1 MFMYRALFLGLWV
14 GLGVG
19 WAGVPMD
26 LESPFLKIAVV
37 RGATGALED
46 REVSKAKIIGDKI
59 ELSKSQGGVALIPMS
74 DVAGLLPKF
83 PDVGVVY
90 ELKDVNEAI
99 RFLEAL
105 PEELKQRPD
114 ASIAVLQKW
123 KDLKKP
129 AEEADRKRKQ
139 EEAEAVAQK
148 AIEEKKAA
156 EEQVKVE
163 LNRLSSWFKEAADFQ
178 KPRSDEELEKLK
190 VEGQN
195 FLRNK
200 TGDTEKVYDCLA
212 VLSQVLPKE
221 KGGPLPDL
229 AKLSEVQPNIV
240 PDDLL
245 VWVTAGI
252 LIVSFFGLLMGLSF
266 TSSGVTRLREGAVLG
281 GVVFGG
287 LGLAILAGLAAI
299 WWPMSGV
306 GENISFA
313 ISPRMERTV
322 IFAKNSIKPV
332 YYLPSSES
340 KATGLEFASSL
351 LASLPPS
358 ADSSGMLK
366 GKLKEGTLWI
376 KADAWMWNLPVTAL
390 GIPIPVSFMFQGKI
404 PKAAVWSDVSI
415 EKVSLGRLTLP
426 ESLGSIFCDGM
437 KSTIQS
443 GLSSGGFAS
452 IKATQMDDG
461 QLLISTQAS
470 GTKPKVEVKE
480 DVKEEVKEE
489 VKEVSGEVY
498 QKEITAEAL
507 GKIYREGKLDAF
519 LGKFVLLDGI
529 IIEISSGSELSGGVV
544 VGAGVGLN
552 NVQGR
557 LKEDDFDVFYLKGVT
572 RVKCFLKSKETFA
585 KDSNGDIYLGPRV
598 NTVQAEPIIKS
609 GLRVKFQTE
618 GRVQGVNKFGEIEV
632 YGIRLDTSGD
642 VKCYDPNQS
651 IVFPKLDFKLVGD
664 ADFDLAAK
672 ASSDLPVTYTSS
684 KPSVASVKRNRVTI
698 HSAGTTKITA
708 EQAGDEIWSRATA
721 SQVLTIDPAPP
732 KK

>member
-1 MFMYRALFLGLWV
+1 MRWGLCLCLGLFSA
-14 GLGVG
+14 GL
-19 WAGVPMD
+19 WAGAPMD
-26 LESPFLKIAVV
+26 LDSPFVKIALIKVS
-37 RGATGALED
+37 TGAVEV
-46 REVSKAKIIGDKI
+46 REVNKAKIVGDKI
-59 ELSKSQGGVALIPMS
+59 EFITIKGGVAIFPAS
-74 DVAGLLPKF
+74 DVLALVPKI
-83 PDVGVVY
+83 PDSGIVY
-90 ELKDVNEAI
+90 QLKDVDEAI
-99 RFLEAL
+99 RFLESL
-105 PEELKQRPD
+105 PEEIKQKSE
-114 ASIAVLQKW
+114 ASTETLQKW

-129 AEEADRKRKQ
+129 AEEAEKKRKQ
-139 EEAEAVAQK
+139 EEAEAVVQK
-148 AIEEKKAA
+148 AIEEKKASEEKVKA
-156 EEQVKVE
+156 E
-163 LNRLSSWFKEAADFQ
+163 LDRLASWLKEAADFQ
-178 KPRSDEELEKLK
+178 KPRSEEELEKLRL
-190 VEGQN
+190 EGQG

-200 TGDTEKVYDCLA
+200 TGDTAKVYDCLA

-313 ISPRMERTV
+313 ISPSMERTV

-332 YYLPSSES
+332 YYLPRSES

-376 KADAWMWNLPVTAL
+376 KADAWMWNQPVTAL

-552 NVQGR
+552 SVQGR

-651 IVFPKLDFKLVGD
+651 IVFPKLDVKLVGE
-664 ADFDLAAK
+664 ADFALAAK

-698 HSAGTTKITA
+698 HAAGTTKITA

-721 SQVLTIDPAPP
+721 SQILTIDPAPP

>member
-1 MFMYRALFLGLWV
+1 MYRALFLGLWV

-19 WAGVPMD
+19 WAGAPMD

-129 AEEADRKRKQ
+129 AEEAEKKRKQ

-148 AIEEKKAA
+148 VIEEKKTA
-156 EEQVKVE
+156 EEKVKVE
-163 LNRLSSWFKEAADFQ
+163 LDRLSSWFKEAADFQ
-178 KPRSDEELEKLK
+178 KPRSEEELEKLR

-200 TGDTEKVYDCLA
+200 TGDTVKVYDCLA

-229 AKLSEVQPNIV
+229 AKLSEVQSNIV

-287 LGLAILAGLAAI
+287 LGLAILTGLAAI
-299 WWPMSGV
+299 WWPMSGD

-313 ISPRMERTV
+313 ISPSMERTI
-322 IFAKNSIKPV
+322 IFAKNSVKPA

-340 KATGLEFASSL
+340 KASGLEFASSL
-351 LASLPPS
+351 LASLSPS
-358 ADSSGMLK
+358 DESSGMFK

-376 KADAWMWNLPVTAL
+376 KADAWMWKQPVTAL

-404 PKAAVWSDVSI
+404 PKATEWSDVSI

-470 GTKPKVEVKE
+470 GTKPKVDLKEEAREEAKE
-480 DVKEEVKEE
+480 DLVEV
-489 VKEVSGEVY
+489 VGENY

-507 GKIYREGKLDAF
+507 GRIYKEGKLDAF
-519 LGKFVLLDGI
+519 LGKYVLLDGI
-529 IIEISSGSELSGGVV
+529 IEDISSGSELSGGVV
-544 VGAGVGLN
+544 IGAGVGLN
-552 NVQGR
+552 SVQGR
-557 LKEDDFDVFYLKGVT
+557 LKEDEFDVFYLKGVT
-572 RVKCFLKSKETFA
+572 RTKCFIKSKETFA

-618 GRVQGVNKFGEIEV
+618 GRVQGANKFGEIEV
-632 YGIRLDTSGD
+632 YGIRLDVPGD

-651 IVFPKLDFKLVGD
+651 IVFSKLDVKLVGD

-698 HSAGTTKITA
+698 HAVGTTKITA

>member
-1 MFMYRALFLGLWV
+1 
-14 GLGVG
+14 
-19 WAGVPMD
+19 MD

-37 RGATGALED
+37 RGATGALEE
-46 REVSKAKIIGDKI
+46 REVTKAKIIGDKI
-59 ELSKSQGGVALIPMS
+59 ELSKSQGGVALFPMS

-114 ASIAVLQKW
+114 ASIVVLQKW

-156 EEQVKVE
+156 EEKVKVE
-163 LNRLSSWFKEAADFQ
+163 LDRLSSWFKEAADFQ
-178 KPRSDEELEKLK
+178 KPRSEEELEKLSL
-190 VEGQN
+190 EGQN

-200 TGDTEKVYDCLA
+200 TGDTAKVYDCLA
-212 VLSQVLPKE
+212 FLSQVLPKE

-245 VWVTAGI
+245 VWVTSGI

-299 WWPMSGV
+299 WWPMSGD

-313 ISPRMERTV
+313 ISPSMERTI

-332 YYLPSSES
+332 YYLPSIES
-340 KATGLEFASSL
+340 KASGLEFASSL

-358 ADSSGMLK
+358 DESSGMLK

-376 KADAWMWNLPVTAL
+376 KADAWMWKQPVTAL
-390 GIPIPVSFMFQGKI
+390 GIPIPVSFMFQGKM
-404 PKAAVWSDVSI
+404 PKVTGWGDVVI
-415 EKVSLGRLTLP
+415 EKVSLGRLTFP

-437 KSTIQS
+437 KTTLQS
-443 GLSSGGFAS
+443 GLSSGGFVS

-461 QLLISTQAS
+461 QLLISMQAS
-470 GTKPKVEVKE
+470 GTKPKVEI
-480 DVKEEVKEE
+480 KEEEKE
-489 VKEVSGEVY
+489 VKPDATKAGY
-498 QKEITAEAL
+498 RKMITAEDLA
-507 GKIYREGKLDAF
+507 KAF
-519 LGKFVLLDGI
+519 AENKGSEFSGKFVVVDGVVEKI
-529 IIEISSGSELSGGVV
+529 YSGSEFSGSGVATTGDSSNKSKKDV
-544 VGAGVGLN
+544 KISDDRFDTFYL
-552 NVQGR
+552 QGMNSYGYR
-557 LKEDDFDVFYLKGVT
+557 KDPLYIKVIIKSPDVFVMDNY
-572 RVKCFLKSKETFA
+572 
-585 KDSNGDIYLGPRV
+585 GDIYKGPNANIV
-598 NTVQAEPIIKS
+598 KEKAFIKK
-609 GLRVKFQTE
+609 GYRVKFLKE
-618 GRVQGVNKFGEIEV
+618 GRVQSDQIKNNEIEV
-632 YGIRLDTSGD
+632 YGVEIDGD
-642 VKCYDPNQS
+642 GDIQCFDP
-651 IVFPKLDFKLVGD
+651 
-664 ADFDLAAK
+664 
-672 ASSDLPVTYTSS
+672 
-684 KPSVASVKRNRVTI
+684 
-698 HSAGTTKITA
+698 SA
-708 EQAGDEIWSRATA
+708 
-721 SQVLTIDPAPP
+721 PAP
-732 KK
+732 K

>member
-1 MFMYRALFLGLWV
+1 MRWGLHLCLVLFSAGLW
-14 GLGVG
+14 
-19 WAGVPMD
+19 AEAPMD

-37 RGATGALED
+37 RGATGALEE
-46 REVSKAKIIGDKI
+46 REASKAKIIGDKI
-59 ELSKSQGGVALIPMS
+59 ELSKSQGGVALFPIS

-156 EEQVKVE
+156 EEKVKVE
-163 LNRLSSWFKEAADFQ
+163 LDRLSSWFKEAADFQ
-178 KPRSDEELEKLK
+178 KPRSEEELEKLRL
-190 VEGQN
+190 EGQN

-200 TGDTEKVYDCLA
+200 TGDTAKVYDCLA
-212 VLSQVLPKE
+212 FLSQVLPKE

-245 VWVTAGI
+245 VWVTSGI

-299 WWPMSGV
+299 WWPMSGD

-313 ISPRMERTV
+313 ISPSMERTI

-332 YYLPSSES
+332 YYLPSIES
-340 KATGLEFASSL
+340 KASGLEFASSL

-358 ADSSGMLK
+358 DDSSGMLK

-376 KADAWMWNLPVTAL
+376 KADAWMWKQPVTAL
-390 GIPIPVSFMFQGKI
+390 GIPIPVSFMFQGKM
-404 PKAAVWSDVSI
+404 PKAPGWGDVVI
-415 EKVSLGRLTLP
+415 EKVSLGRLTFP

-437 KSTIQS
+437 KATLQS

-461 QLLISTQAS
+461 QLLISMQAS
-470 GTKPKVEVKE
+470 GTKPKVEI
-480 DVKEEVKEE
+480 KEEEKE
-489 VKEVSGEVY
+489 VKPDATKAGY
-498 QKEITAEAL
+498 QKTITAEELAQEFQKGH
-507 GKIYREGKLDAF
+507 GKEFI
-519 LGKFVLLDGI
+519 GKFVLLEGFV
-529 IIEISSGSELSGGVV
+529 ERVESGSEVSGVPGASKQ
-544 VGAGVGLN
+544 VGMKKNKNKDEGSLLP
-552 NVQGR
+552 QG
-557 LKEDDFDVFYLKGVT
+557 EFGQSTYDSFYLRTGSKPI
-572 RVKCFLKSKETFA
+572 RCLIKSQFVFVQDERK
-585 KDSNGDIYLGPRV
+585 DIYLGPSAD
-598 NTVQAEPIIKS
+598 TIAAEPFIKN
-609 GLRVKFQTE
+609 GYRVKFLTE
-618 GRVQGVNKFGEIEV
+618 GRVEEVNRYGEIEV
-632 YGIRLDTSGD
+632 YGIRLDPD
-642 VKCYDPNQS
+642 KLKEQIEIFDPNEVQ
-651 IVFPKLDFKLVGD
+651 
-664 ADFDLAAK
+664 
-672 ASSDLPVTYTSS
+672 
-684 KPSVASVKRNRVTI
+684 
-698 HSAGTTKITA
+698 
-708 EQAGDEIWSRATA
+708 
-721 SQVLTIDPAPP
+721 

>member
-1 MFMYRALFLGLWV
+1 
-14 GLGVG
+14 
-19 WAGVPMD
+19 MD

-37 RGATGALED
+37 RGATGALEE
-46 REVSKAKIIGDKI
+46 REVTKAKIIGDKI
-59 ELSKSQGGVALIPMS
+59 ELSKSQGGVALFPMS

-114 ASIAVLQKW
+114 ASIVVLQKW

-156 EEQVKVE
+156 EEKVKVE
-163 LNRLSSWFKEAADFQ
+163 LDRLSSWFKEAADFQ
-178 KPRSDEELEKLK
+178 KHRSEEELEKLR

-200 TGDTEKVYDCLA
+200 TGDTAKVYDCLA

-266 TSSGVTRLREGAVLG
+266 TSTGVTRLREGAVLG

-299 WWPMSGV
+299 WWPIKSD

-313 ISPRMERTV
+313 ISPSMERTI
-322 IFAKNSIKPV
+322 IFAKNSVKPA

-340 KATGLEFASSL
+340 KASGSEFASSL

-376 KADAWMWNLPVTAL
+376 KADAWMWKQPVTAL
-390 GIPIPVSFMFQGKI
+390 GIPIPASFMFQGKI

-415 EKVSLGRLTLP
+415 EKVSLCRLTLP
-426 ESLGSIFCDGM
+426 VSIGSIFCDGM
-437 KSTIQS
+437 ESTIQS
-443 GLSSGGFAS
+443 GLSSGGFTS
-452 IKATQMDDG
+452 IKATQMGDG

-470 GTKPKVEVKE
+470 GTKPKVEI
-480 DVKEEVKEE
+480 KEEEKEV
-489 VKEVSGEVY
+489 VKEVKPDATKAVY
-498 QKEITAEAL
+498 RKMITAENLA
-507 GKIYREGKLDAF
+507 KAF
-519 LGKFVLLDGI
+519 AENKGSEFSGKFVVVDGVVEKI
-529 IIEISSGSELSGGVV
+529 YSGSEFSGSGVATT
-544 VGAGVGLN
+544 GDSSNKSKKDGKISDDRFDTFYL
-552 NVQGR
+552 QGMNSYGSR
-557 LKEDDFDVFYLKGVT
+557 KDPLYIKVIIKSPDVFVMDNY
-572 RVKCFLKSKETFA
+572 
-585 KDSNGDIYLGPRV
+585 GDIYKGPNANIV
-598 NTVQAEPIIKS
+598 KEKAFIKK
-609 GLRVKFQTE
+609 GYRVKFLKE
-618 GRVQGVNKFGEIEV
+618 GRVQSDQIKNNEIEV
-632 YGIRLDTSGD
+632 YGVEIDGD
-642 VKCYDPNQS
+642 GDIQCFDPS
-651 IVFPKLDFKLVGD
+651 APTPK
-664 ADFDLAAK
+664 
-672 ASSDLPVTYTSS
+672 
-684 KPSVASVKRNRVTI
+684 
-698 HSAGTTKITA
+698 
-708 EQAGDEIWSRATA
+708 
-721 SQVLTIDPAPP
+721 
-732 KK
+732 

>member
-1 MFMYRALFLGLWV
+1 MRWGLYLCLGLFSAS
-14 GLGVG
+14 L
-19 WAGVPMD
+19 WAEAPMD

-37 RGATGALED
+37 RGATGALEE
-46 REVSKAKIIGDKI
+46 REASKAKIIGDKI
-59 ELSKSQGGVALIPMS
+59 ELSKSQGGVALFPIS

-105 PEELKQRPD
+105 PDELKQRPD

-139 EEAEAVAQK
+139 EKAEAVAQK
-148 AIEEKKAA
+148 AIEEKKAS
-156 EEQVKVE
+156 EEKVKVE
-163 LNRLSSWFKEAADFQ
+163 LDRLSSWFKEAADFQ
-178 KPRSDEELEKLK
+178 KPRSEEELEKLRL
-190 VEGQN
+190 EGQN

-200 TGDTEKVYDCLA
+200 TGDTAKVYDCLA
-212 VLSQVLPKE
+212 FLSQVLPKE

-245 VWVTAGI
+245 VWVTSGI

-299 WWPMSGV
+299 WWPMSGD

-313 ISPRMERTV
+313 ISPSMERTI

-332 YYLPSSES
+332 YYLPSIES
-340 KATGLEFASSL
+340 KASGLEFASSL

-358 ADSSGMLK
+358 DDSSGMLK

-376 KADAWMWNLPVTAL
+376 KADAWMWKQPVTAL
-390 GIPIPVSFMFQGKI
+390 GIPIPVSFMFQGKM
-404 PKAAVWSDVSI
+404 PKVTGWGDVVI
-415 EKVSLGRLTLP
+415 EKVSLGRLTFP

-437 KSTIQS
+437 KTTLQS

-461 QLLISTQAS
+461 QLLISMQAS
-470 GTKPKVEVKE
+470 GTKPKVEI
-480 DVKEEVKEE
+480 KEEEKE
-489 VKEVSGEVY
+489 VKPDATKAGY
-498 QKEITAEAL
+498 RKMITAEEL
-507 GKIYREGKLDAF
+507 VQEFQKGHGKEFI
-519 LGKFVLLDGI
+519 GKFVLLEGFV
-529 IIEISSGSELSGGVV
+529 ERVESGSEVSGVPV
-544 VGAGVGLN
+544 ASKQVGMKKNKTKDEGSLLP
-552 NVQGR
+552 QG
-557 LKEDDFDVFYLKGVT
+557 EFGQSTYDSFYLRTGSKPI
-572 RVKCFLKSKETFA
+572 RCLIKSQFVFVQDERK
-585 KDSNGDIYLGPRV
+585 DIYLGPSAD
-598 NTVQAEPIIKS
+598 TIAAEPFIKN
-609 GLRVKFQTE
+609 GYRVKFLTE
-618 GRVQGVNKFGEIEV
+618 GRVEEVNRYGEIEV
-632 YGIRLDTSGD
+632 YGIRLDPD
-642 VKCYDPNQS
+642 KLKEQIEIFDPNEVQ
-651 IVFPKLDFKLVGD
+651 
-664 ADFDLAAK
+664 
-672 ASSDLPVTYTSS
+672 
-684 KPSVASVKRNRVTI
+684 
-698 HSAGTTKITA
+698 
-708 EQAGDEIWSRATA
+708 
-721 SQVLTIDPAPP
+721 

>member
-1 MFMYRALFLGLWV
+1 
-14 GLGVG
+14 
-19 WAGVPMD
+19 MD
-26 LESPFLKIAVV
+26 LDSPFIKIALIK
-37 RGATGALED
+37 GSTGSVEG
-46 REVSKAKIIGDKI
+46 REVAKAKVVEDKI
-59 ELSKSQGGVALIPMS
+59 EFITIKGGAAIFPSSEVLA
-74 DVAGLLPKF
+74 LLPKI
-83 PDVGVVY
+83 PDSGIVY
-90 ELKDVNEAI
+90 QLKDVDEAI
-99 RFLEAL
+99 RMLESL
-105 PEELKQRPD
+105 PADLKQRPE
-114 ASIAVLQKW
+114 ASTEALQKW

-178 KPRSDEELEKLK
+178 KPRSEEELEKLK

-376 KADAWMWNLPVTAL
+376 KADTWMWNLPVTAL

>member
-1 MFMYRALFLGLWV
+1 
-14 GLGVG
+14 
-19 WAGVPMD
+19 MD
-26 LESPFLKIAVV
+26 LESPFVKIALIK
-37 RGATGALED
+37 GSTGAVEG
-46 REVSKAKIIGDKI
+46 REVTKVKIIGDKI
-59 ELSKSQGGVALIPMS
+59 EFITIKGGVGIFPAS
-74 DVAGLLPKF
+74 DVLAILPKI
-83 PDVGVVY
+83 PDSGIVY
-90 ELKDVNEAI
+90 QLKDLNEAI
-99 RFLEAL
+99 RFLESL
-105 PEELKQRPD
+105 PAEIKQKPE
-114 ASIAVLQKW
+114 ASTGTLQKW

-129 AEEADRKRKQ
+129 VEEAEKKRKQ
-139 EEAEAVAQK
+139 EDAEAAAQK

-156 EEQVKVE
+156 EEKLKAE
-163 LNRLSSWFKEAADFQ
+163 LDRLTSWLKEAANFQ
-178 KPRSDEELEKLK
+178 KPRSEEELEKLR
-190 VEGQN
+190 VEGQS

-200 TGDTEKVYDCLA
+200 TGDSAKVYDCLA

-229 AKLSEVQPNIV
+229 AKLSEVQPKIV

-252 LIVSFFGLLMGLSF
+252 LIVSFIGLLMGLSF

-287 LGLAILAGLAAI
+287 LGLAILGGFAAI
-299 WWPMSGV
+299 WWPIHGD
-306 GENISFA
+306 GENISFT
-313 ISPRMERTV
+313 ISPTLEGT
-322 IFAKNSIKPV
+322 ITFAKNSIKPV

-351 LASLPPS
+351 LASLSPS
-358 ADSSGMLK
+358 DESSGMFK

-376 KADAWMWNLPVTAL
+376 KADAWMWKQPVTAL
-390 GIPIPVSFMFQGKI
+390 GIPIPVSFMFEGKI
-404 PKAAVWSDVSI
+404 PKATEWTDVAI

-426 ESLGSIFCDGM
+426 VSVGSIFCEGM
-437 KSTIQS
+437 KSTMQS
-443 GLSSGGFAS
+443 GLSSGGFPS
-452 IKATQMDDG
+452 IKVTQIDDG

-489 VKEVSGEVY
+489 VKEVSREVY

-529 IIEISSGSELSGGVV
+529 IIEISSGSEYSGGVNASP
-544 VGAGVGLN
+544 GLGLN
-552 NVQGR
+552 RPQAKM
-557 LKEDDFDVFYLKGVT
+557 KEDDFDVLYLKGVAK
-572 RVKCFLKSKETFA
+572 VKCFIKSKDTFA
-585 KDSNGDIYLGPRV
+585 KDSNGDIYLGPKV
-598 NTVQAEPIIKS
+598 NTVQAEPLIKS

-651 IVFPKLDFKLVGD
+651 IVFPKLDPKLVGE

-698 HSAGTTKITA
+698 HAAGTTKITA